1 MLSAFAPATFRL
13 LVPSVPTEPPS
24 TSTTAALKSHPDTV
38 DDFFR
43 LNARFLQRAA
53 LPYLNHPVFG
63 SVMECALHAAAL
75 DHREANASVMK
86 FFYDLLHAGRA
97 RENAPDFE
105 ERAR

>member
-13 LVPSVPTEPPS
+13 LVPSGEA
-24 TSTTAALKSHPDTV
+24 TSKATSALKSHPDTV

-97 RENAPDFE
+97 RENAPDFDQ
-105 ERAR
+105 RAR